1 MILKVVFGIMWP
13 VSEHSRRQGVRVTLK
28 GGKMRKY
35 VLMIG
40 SLAAVLLIAF
50 LGGMQLGQ
58 AQMYDRLIFNNE
70 QNEVFVRMF
79 NHDEFFIKRYR
90 DDNCIGIVD
99 SESGNG
105 DALQPIEQRLEAV
118 LSNIPGLDAFEL
130 DEGELQLFKLENFR
144 WEDIVGKVLE
154 AVTHRAG
161 F

>member
-1 MILKVVFGIMWP
+1 
-13 VSEHSRRQGVRVTLK
+13 
-28 GGKMRKY
+28 MRKY
-35 VLMIG
+35 VLLIG

-90 DDNCIGIVD
+90 DDNRIGIVD
-99 SESGNG
+99 SKSGNG

>member
-1 MILKVVFGIMWP
+1 
-13 VSEHSRRQGVRVTLK
+13 
-28 GGKMRKY
+28 MRKY

-90 DDNCIGIVD
+90 DDNRIGIVD

>member
-1 MILKVVFGIMWP
+1 
-13 VSEHSRRQGVRVTLK
+13 
-28 GGKMRKY
+28 MRKY
-35 VLMIG
+35 VLLIG

-90 DDNCIGIVD
+90 DDNRIGIVD
-99 SESGNG
+99 SESNNG

-130 DEGELQLFKLENFR
+130 DRGELQLFKLDNFR

-154 AVTHRAG
+154 AVTGRPG